1 MGDDPSSGA
10 VVADRAQSEEDA
22 SAGETSEER
31 GAGVELGP
39 GDRTGG
45 EVNRDVCKVIS
56 QSESVPQGADHC
68 RVSVCDSVL
77 EARVLCIQSMTV
89 FLCLCTECVLE
100 ARLVDVAE
108 RQAEALFQYAVTG
121 DVSYLLAPQRQ
132 LMTAQDENGDTYV
145 PSPITSDLIL
155 MEI

>member
-45 EVNRDVCKVIS
+45 EVNRDICKVIS
-56 QSESVPQGADHC
+56 QSESVPQGTDHC
-68 RVSVCDSVL
+68 RVCDRVCWKSG
-77 EARVLCIQSMTV
+77 C
-89 FLCLCTECVLE
+89 CVSS
-100 ARLVDVAE
+100 
-108 RQAEALFQYAVTG
+108 Q
-121 DVSYLLAPQRQ
+121 
-132 LMTAQDENGDTYV
+132 
-145 PSPITSDLIL
+145 
-155 MEI
+155 